1 LTKSI
6 ADFSRLRYFFAMY
19 IRRTHTNNSSTGE
32 RYYTYRLVA
41 SQRVDG
47 KPRQMTLLNLGRH
60 FAVDQDLWASLCV
73 RIEQL
78 LSHQAELL
86 PIELP
91 AAVEKAAQRIAA
103 QLIEQ
108 RGVVVKTP
116 IADEGH
122 SSPAESSVAPGE
134 SVQAAPADLQAV
146 DVDSLELSR
155 PRTVG
160 VEQLGLWAMQQLNFL
175 DLLAH
180 LGINGAHI
188 AAIVG
193 SIIGR
198 MAGVVSELATHNWLM
213 KQSALGELLAVD
225 YESLPLMTMYRAAD
239 ALWKHSPRIEQTLFT
254 RLTDLFGFSTTIT
267 LYDLTN
273 TYFEGEVPNNTKARH
288 GRSKEQRTD
297 CPLVTLGLVLDGSGF
312 VRRSQTFAGN
322 VSEASTLE
330 TMLQDLNAPQGALV
344 VMDAGI
350 ATEANIQWLRKTGY
364 GYLVVSREHS
374 RQFNADDAVP
384 LETAAQETVR
394 CQKVVTEDGQEVR
407 LYCHSPGREQKEQA
421 MAERFAS
428 RFETELN
435 AINEGLQRPRT
446 EKRPDKLWERI
457 GRLKEKQHGI
467 GQHYQIDLQTDDS
480 GEKALSITWQKHR
493 VPGSYVDL
501 PGVYCLRSNQCQW
514 TEEPLWR
521 TYMMLTDLEAVFRC
535 FKSDLGFRPIFHS
548 KEERADSH
556 LFITVL
562 AYQFVQLIRRCLKE
576 SGINSN
582 SSWRTLREIMSTQCR
597 VTASFRRADG
607 KALHVRKATR
617 AEPEQ
622 MAIYRALKVN
632 PAPGGIS
639 KTIV

>member
-1 LTKSI
+1 
-6 ADFSRLRYFFAMY
+6 MY

-32 RYYTYRLVA
+32 RYYTHRLVVN
-41 SQRVDG
+41 QRVDG

-78 LSHQAELL
+78 MSHQVELL

-91 AAVEKAAQRIAA
+91 VTVEKAAQRIAA
-103 QLIEQ
+103 QLIAQ
-108 RGVVVKTP
+108 RAVVSKTP
-116 IADEGH
+116 HADEGH
-122 SSPAESSVAPGE
+122 SSPAGPPVAPVE
-134 SVQAAPADLQAV
+134 SVQAAPADLQSV
-146 DVDSLELSR
+146 DVDSLELTR

-160 VEQLGLWAMQQLNFL
+160 VEQIALWAMQQLNFL
-175 DLLAH
+175 DLLTH
-180 LGINGAHI
+180 LGINGAQI

-193 SIIGR
+193 SIIAR
-198 MAGVVSELATHNWLM
+198 MAGVGSELATHNWLM
-213 KQSALGELLAVD
+213 KRSGLGELMEFD
-225 YESLPLMTMYRAAD
+225 YEALPLMTMYRAAD
-239 ALWKHSPRIEQTLFT
+239 TLWKHSARIEQTLFT
-254 RLTDLFGFSTTIT
+254 RITDLFGFSTTIT

-273 TYFEGEVPNNTKARH
+273 TYFEGEVPHNTKARRGH
-288 GRSKEQRTD
+288 SKEKRSD

-330 TMLQDLNAPQGALV
+330 IMLQNLGAPQGALV

-350 ATEANIQWLRKTGY
+350 ATEATIQWLRKVGY

-374 RQFNADDAVP
+374 RQFNADDAVS

-394 CQKVVTEDGQEVR
+394 CQKVLAEDGQEVR

-421 MAERFAS
+421 MAKRFAS
-428 RFETELN
+428 RFESELN
-435 AINEGLQRPRT
+435 ALNQGLQRPRT
-446 EKRPDKLWERI
+446 EKRPNKLWERI
-457 GRLKEKQHGI
+457 GRLKEKHHGI
-467 GQHYQIDLQTDDS
+467 GQHYQIELQTDAS
-480 GEKALSITWQKHR
+480 GEKAISITWQKHS

-514 TEEPLWR
+514 PEEQLWR

-576 SGINSN
+576 SGINAN

-597 VTASFRRADG
+597 LTASFRRAEG

>member
-1 LTKSI
+1 
-6 ADFSRLRYFFAMY
+6 MY

-32 RYYTYRLVA
+32 RYYTYRLVT

-60 FAVDQDLWASLCV
+60 FAVDQDLWVSLCV

-78 LSHQAELL
+78 LSHQTELL

-91 AAVEKAAQRIAA
+91 AVDEQAAQRIAA

-108 RGVVVKTP
+108 RAVVIKTP

-122 SSPAESSVAPGE
+122 STSAESSVAPVE
-134 SVQAAPADLQAV
+134 SVESATADLQTV
-146 DVDSLELSR
+146 DVDSLELTR

-160 VEQLGLWAMQQLNFL
+160 VEQLALWAMQQLNFL

-180 LGINGAHI
+180 LGINGAQI

-198 MAGVVSELATHNWLM
+198 MAGVSSELATHNWLI
-213 KQSALGELLAVD
+213 KQSALGELLDVD

-239 ALWKHSPRIEQTLFT
+239 ALWKHSTQIEQTLFT
-254 RLTDLFGFSTTIT
+254 RITDLFGFSTTIT

-273 TYFEGEVPNNTKARH
+273 TYFEGEVPHNTKARH
-288 GRSKEQRTD
+288 GRSKEKRTD
-297 CPLVTLGLVLDGSGF
+297 CPLVTLGLIMDGSGF

-322 VSEASTLE
+322 VSEAGTLE
-330 TMLQDLNAPQGALV
+330 TMLQDLNAPPGALV

-350 ATEANIQWLRKTGY
+350 ATEANIQWLRTTGY
-364 GYLVVSREHS
+364 GYLVVSRERS
-374 RQFNADDAVP
+374 RQFNADAAIA
-384 LETAAQETVR
+384 LETAVQETVR
-394 CQKVVTEDGQEVR
+394 CQKVVAEDGQEVR

-435 AINEGLQRPRT
+435 ALNEGLQRPRT
-446 EKRPDKLWERI
+446 EKHPDKLWERI
-457 GRLKEKQHGI
+457 GRLKEKHHGM

-480 GEKALSITWQKHR
+480 GEKALSITWKKHI
-493 VPGSYVDL
+493 VQGSYIDL

-514 TEEPLWR
+514 TEEQLWR

-562 AYQFVQLIRRCLKE
+562 AYQFVQLIRRRLKQ
-576 SGINSN
+576 SDSN
-582 SSWRTLREIMSTQCR
+582 ASSSWRTLREIMSTQCR

>member
-1 LTKSI
+1 
-6 ADFSRLRYFFAMY
+6 MY

-60 FAVDQDLWASLCV
+60 FAVDQVLWSSLCV

-78 LSHQAELL
+78 LSRQVELL

-91 AAVEKAAQRIAA
+91 TTVEKAAQRIAD

-108 RGVVVKTP
+108 RAVVIKP
-116 IADEGH
+116 PLADEDH
-122 SSPAESSVAPGE
+122 STPAESSIAPLE
-134 SVQAAPADLQAV
+134 SVETETAPVDLQTV
-146 DVDSLELSR
+146 DVDSLELTR
-155 PRTVG
+155 PRTAG

-180 LGINGAHI
+180 LGINGAQI

-198 MAGVVSELATHNWLM
+198 MAGVGSELATHNWLM
-213 KQSALGELLAVD
+213 KQSALGELLEVD

-239 ALWKHSPRIEQTLFT
+239 ALWKHSTPIEQTLFT
-254 RLTDLFGFSTTIT
+254 RITDLFGFSTTIT

-273 TYFEGEVPNNTKARH
+273 TYFEGEVPHNTKAKR
-288 GRSKEQRTD
+288 GRSKEKRTD

-322 VSEASTLE
+322 VSEAGTLE
-330 TMLQDLNAPQGALV
+330 TMLQDLGAPQDALV

-350 ATEANIQWLRKTGY
+350 ATEANIQWLRTTGY
-364 GYLVVSREHS
+364 GYLVVSRERS
-374 RQFNADDAVP
+374 RQFNADKSVS
-384 LETAAQETVR
+384 LVTASDETVR
-394 CQKVVTEDGQEVR
+394 CQKVVAKDGQEVR
-407 LYCHSPGREQKEQA
+407 LYCHSSGREQKEQA

-428 RFETELN
+428 RFETGLDALN
-435 AINEGLQRPRT
+435 AGLQRPRT
-446 EKRPDKLWERI
+446 EKRPAKVWERI
-457 GRLKEKQHGI
+457 GRLKEKQRGI
-467 GQHYQIDLQTDDS
+467 GQHYQIDLQTDDR
-480 GEKALSITWQKHR
+480 GEKAVSITWQKQN
-493 VPGSYVDL
+493 VQGSYVDL

-514 TEEPLWR
+514 TEAELWR

-535 FKSDLGFRPIFHS
+535 FKSDLGFRPIFHH

-562 AYQFVQLIRRCLKE
+562 AYQFVQLIRRRLKE
-576 SGINSN
+576 SGINAN
-582 SSWRTLREIMSTQCR
+582 SSWRTLREIMRTQCR

-622 MAIYRALKVN
+622 MAIYRALEVN

>member
-1 LTKSI
+1 VTPI
-6 ADFSRLRYFFAMY
+6 AYFSRLRYFCVMY

-108 RGVVVKTP
+108 RAVVSKTP
-116 IADEGH
+116 LADEGP
-122 SSPAESSVAPGE
+122 STPAESSVAPEE
-134 SVQAAPADLQAV
+134 SVAAAPTDLQTV
-146 DVDSLELSR
+146 DVDSLELTR

-175 DLLAH
+175 ELLAN
-180 LGINGAHI
+180 LGINGAQI
-188 AAIVG
+188 AAIAG

-198 MAGVVSELATHNWLM
+198 MAGVGSELATYNWLM
-213 KQSALGELLAVD
+213 KQSALGELLEVD

-239 ALWKHSPRIEQTLFT
+239 ALWKHSARVEQTLFT

-288 GRSKEQRTD
+288 GRSKEKRSD

-322 VSEASTLE
+322 VSEAGTLE

-364 GYLVVSREHS
+364 GYLVVSRERS
-374 RQFNADDAVP
+374 RQFNADTAIS

-394 CQKVVTEDGQEVR
+394 CQKVVAEDGQEVR

-435 AINEGLQRPRT
+435 ALNEGLQRPRT

-480 GEKALSITWQKHR
+480 GEKALSITWQKQI
-493 VPGSYVDL
+493 VQGSYVDL

-514 TEEPLWR
+514 PEEQLWR

-562 AYQFVQLIRRCLKE
+562 AYQFVQLIRRRLKDND
-576 SGINSN
+576 INAN
-582 SSWRTLREIMSTQCR
+582 SSWHTLREIMRTQCR
-597 VTASFRRADG
+597 VTASFRRADD
-607 KALHVRKATR
+607 KALHIRKATR

>member
-1 LTKSI
+1 
-6 ADFSRLRYFFAMY
+6 MY

-60 FAVDQDLWASLCV
+60 FTVDQDLWPSLCV

-78 LSHQAELL
+78 LSHQIELL
-86 PIELP
+86 PIDLP
-91 AAVEKAAQRIAA
+91 TTVEQAAQRIAA
-103 QLIEQ
+103 QLIAQ
-108 RGVVVKTP
+108 RAVVSPAPVV
-116 IADEGH
+116 DEGH
-122 SSPAESSVAPGE
+122 SAPVESAASVE
-134 SVQAAPADLQAV
+134 SIKAAPIDLQTV
-146 DVDSLELSR
+146 DVDSLELTR

-175 DLLAH
+175 DLLARS
-180 LGINGAHI
+180 GINGAQI

-198 MAGVVSELATHNWLM
+198 MAGVGSELATHNWLR
-213 KQSALGELLAVD
+213 KQSALGELLEVD

-239 ALWKHSPRIEQTLFT
+239 ALWKHSAQIEQTLFT
-254 RLTDLFGFSTTIT
+254 RITDLFGFSTTIT

-273 TYFEGEVPNNTKARH
+273 TYFEGEVPHNTKAKR
-288 GRSKEQRTD
+288 GRSKEKRSD

-322 VSEASTLE
+322 VSEAGTLE
-330 TMLQDLNAPQGALV
+330 TMLQDLGAPQDALV

-350 ATEANIQWLRKTGY
+350 ATEANIQWLRTTGY
-364 GYLVVSREHS
+364 GYLVVSRERS
-374 RQFNADDAVP
+374 RQFNADAAVS
-384 LETAAQETVR
+384 LLTASDETVR
-394 CQKVVTEDGQEVR
+394 CQKVVAEDGQEVR
-407 LYCHSPGREQKEQA
+407 LYCHSSGREQKELA

-428 RFETELN
+428 RFEAGLDALN
-435 AINEGLQRPRT
+435 AGLQRPRT

-457 GRLKEKQHGI
+457 GRLKQKQHGI
-467 GQHYQIDLQTDDS
+467 GQHYQINVQTDDS
-480 GEKALSITWQKHR
+480 GEKAVSITWQKQP
-493 VPGSYVDL
+493 VQGSYVDL

-514 TEEPLWR
+514 TEEQLWR

-535 FKSDLGFRPIFHS
+535 FKSDLGFRPVFHH

-562 AYQFVQLIRRCLKE
+562 AYQLVQLIRRRLKGSDIE
-576 SGINSN
+576 LN
-582 SSWRTLREIMSTQCR
+582 SSWRTVREIMSTQCR

-639 KTIV
+639 KTIA

>member
-1 LTKSI
+1 
-6 ADFSRLRYFFAMY
+6 MY

-60 FAVDQDLWASLCV
+60 FAVDQDWWASLCV

-78 LSHQAELL
+78 LRHQTELL

-103 QLIEQ
+103 QLVEQ
-108 RGVVVKTP
+108 RAVAIKTP
-116 IADEGH
+116 LTDEGH
-122 SSPAESSVAPGE
+122 STPAESVAPVE
-134 SVQAAPADLQAV
+134 SVEAAPTDLQSV
-146 DVDSLELSR
+146 DVDSLELTR

-160 VEQLGLWAMQQLNFL
+160 VEQLALWAMQQLNFL
-175 DLLAH
+175 ELLTH
-180 LGINGAHI
+180 LGINGAQI

-198 MAGVVSELATHNWLM
+198 MAGVGSELATHNWLM
-213 KQSALGELLAVD
+213 KQSALGELLEVD

-239 ALWKHSPRIEQTLFT
+239 ALWKHSTQIEQTLFT
-254 RLTDLFGFSTTIT
+254 RITDLFGFSTTIT

-273 TYFEGEVPNNTKARH
+273 TYFEGEVPHNTKARH
-288 GRSKEQRTD
+288 GRSKEKRTD

-322 VSEASTLE
+322 VSEAGTLE

-350 ATEANIQWLRKTGY
+350 ATEANIQWLRTTGY
-364 GYLVVSREHS
+364 GYLVVSRERL
-374 RQFNADDAVP
+374 RQFNADAAIS

-394 CQKVVTEDGQEVR
+394 CQKVVAEDGQEVR
-407 LYCHSPGREQKEQA
+407 LYCHSSGREQKEQA

-435 AINEGLQRPRT
+435 ALNEGLQRPRT
-446 EKRPDKLWERI
+446 EKQPDRLWERI
-457 GRLKEKQHGI
+457 GRLKEKHHGI

-480 GEKALSITWQKHR
+480 GEKAVSITWQKHS

-501 PGVYCLRSNQCQW
+501 PGVYCLRSNQTQW
-514 TEEPLWR
+514 SEEQLWR
-521 TYMMLTDLEAVFRC
+521 TYRMLTDLEAVFRC
-535 FKSDLGFRPIFHS
+535 FKSDLGLRPIFHS

-562 AYQFVQLIRRCLKE
+562 AYQLVQLIRRRLKE
-576 SGINSN
+576 SGSDGNG
-582 SSWRTLREIMSTQCR
+582 SWRILREIMSTQCR